1 MTMRTV
7 THTTFAGIQS
17 RHMTA
22 SKVMSGFYQHD
33 MRREYCDWIAWN
45 IYCDGAHNHA
55 APILQLP
62 TDWFSEVSFHYLAF
76 WLFGSLALTV
86 SPLSSISLG
95 RATKVCQKS
104 RVPIASLLAE
114 EGSISMKTKGPRH
127 HGTITPLRLFK
138 PLDPEGKATRT
149 F

>member
-45 IYCDGAHNHA
+45 IYCDSAHSHA
-55 APILQLP
+55 APIVQLP
-62 TDWFSEVSFHYLAF
+62 TDWFSEVSFHYLVF
-76 WLFGSLALTV
+76 WLFGSHGLTPIKHLFRARYQRLPKV
-86 SPLSSISLG
+86 PRADRFVTG
-95 RATKVCQKS
+95 R
-104 RVPIASLLAE
+104 RGEYLHE
-114 EGSISMKTKGPRH
+114 
-127 HGTITPLRLFK
+127 
-138 PLDPEGKATRT
+138 D
-149 F
+149 